1 MSIDDILYYVNG
13 LLLLVMAGITVWA
26 VMTPGQALYVG

>member
-13 LLLLVMAGITVWA
+13 LMLVVMAAVTIWA
-26 VMTPGQALYVG
+26 VTTPGQALFVG

>member
-13 LLLLVMAGITVWA
+13 FGLLIMAAITIWA
-26 VMTPGQALYVG
+26 VMTPGQALFIG

>member
-1 MSIDDILYYVNG
+1 MVLSDILYYVIG
-13 LLLLVMAGITVWA
+13 YGLLVMAAITIWA

>member
-1 MSIDDILYYVNG
+1 MALTDILYYVIGWG
-13 LLLLVMAGITVWA
+13 LLAMAAITLWA

>member
-1 MSIDDILYYVNG
+1 MALADILYYVIGWG
-13 LLLLVMAGITVWA
+13 LVAMAAITIWA